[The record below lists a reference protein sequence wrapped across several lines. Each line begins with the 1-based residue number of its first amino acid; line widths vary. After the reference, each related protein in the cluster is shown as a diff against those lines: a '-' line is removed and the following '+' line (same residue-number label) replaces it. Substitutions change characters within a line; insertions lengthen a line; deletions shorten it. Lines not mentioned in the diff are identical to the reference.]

1 MTARYRVESDGDGHH
16 YLIPADKQS
25 EWMAWMDSEAFE
37 NDDVPDWAR
46 RIDGPHRLTFTDPRE
61 E

>member
-1 MTARYRVESDGDGHH
+1 MTERFRLESDGDGHW
-16 YLIPADKQS
+16 YLIPPEKQS
-25 EWMAWMDSEAFE
+25 EWSTWMDSKDFE
-37 NDDVPDWAR
+37 LGVEPDWAR

>member
-1 MTARYRVESDGDGHH
+1 MTARYRVESDGDGHY

-25 EWMAWMDSEAFE
+25 EFFAWMDSKDFE
-37 NDDVPDWAR
+37 LGVEPDWAK

>member
-1 MTARYRVESDGDGHH
+1 MTSRYRVESDDDGHY

-25 EWMAWMDSEAFE
+25 EFLAWIDSGSDAE
-37 NDDVPDWAR
+37 PTWAR